1 MKHVSLVH
9 INTEDIMG
17 VYSEHFSKIDI
28 FLCLLWN
35 SKSISM
41 QNAEIIIFVKADIFS
56 FHIICTRG
64 RVKRVCC
71 CWLIK
76 YASYWVSA

>member
-17 VYSEHFSKIDI
+17 VYSEHFSKMDI
-28 FLCLLWN
+28 FLCLLLNSN
-35 SKSISM
+35 SKST
-41 QNAEIIIFVKADIFS
+41 QNAEINIFVKADIFS
-56 FHIICTRG
+56 FQIICTRG
-64 RVKRVCC
+64 RVERVCC